1 MTFILLI
8 SSIEKKKKKKTGQG
22 PNWKPPKR
30 QKQQTA

>member
-8 SSIEKKKKKKTGQG
+8 SSIEKKKKINGQG

>member
-8 SSIEKKKKKKTGQG
+8 SSIEKKKKKTGQG

>member
-8 SSIEKKKKKKTGQG
+8 SSIEKKKITGQG

>member
-8 SSIEKKKKKKTGQG
+8 SSIEKKKTGQG